1 MNQEIILE
9 DLEKV
14 YVDLPNNNA
23 VGGESLWAKNLGNN
37 LYEIHNVP
45 FYAYGI
51 NYFDIVE
58 VDSSD
63 ETVKPVVTKV
73 VKSSGYATLRVFF
86 GKDFDRISQRKLFDE
101 LKKFKADVERASE
114 KYVALFIEP
123 DGDFETVFNR
133 LLELEKTEVLEFE
146 TCEAKNE
153 NNFDVA
159 D

>member
-1 MNQEIILE
+1 MNEE
-9 DLEKV
+9 LEKV

-23 VGGESLWAKNLGNN
+23 VSGESLWAKNLGNN

-51 NYFDIVE
+51 NYYDIVE

-86 GKDFDRISQRKLFDE
+86 GKDFDRNSQRKLFDE